1 MKQVS
6 DAYDSAPIVSSSLWD
21 ALGISAGDGENS
33 AIFGSPA
40 NRGCLSLDR
49 SWLSDH
55 DVLKEDDD
63 PNFLSEIV
71 EISSTASLKNLRP
84 QRLLEWPEFMAM
96 RCRLAKKR
104 LKQKIRK
111 EAKLGIYGFVPLL
124 PLFSFDVNE
133 HSLFRR
139 PKLSEIKSLPFRTFV
154 EYVHGLGFSCFID
167 RPGLEFWCNRD
178 ANKAYDSRV
187 APSDFGLYAYDYFNE
202 MGVPES
208 QRHALPDI
216 HWVLYVLLPGQE
228 APHFSLERYFRYK
241 WDRFCTFNMLATML
255 LLASFTGSFFI
266 IAMLTM
272 YPKDSEQYHGNP
284 LNKVLQSIESQ
295 LYRDP

>member
-1 MKQVS
+1 MNVRS
-6 DAYDSAPIVSSSLWD
+6 LEFGIAAPIVSSSLWD

-40 NRGCLSLDR
+40 NRGRLSLDR
-49 SWLSDH
+49 SWLNNH
-55 DVLKEDDD
+55 DVLKGDDD
-63 PNFLSEIV
+63 SNFLSEIV

-96 RCRLAKKR
+96 RCQVAKEC
-104 LKQKIRK
+104 LKAKIRK
-111 EAKLGIYGFVPLL
+111 EAKLRIYGFVPVL

-167 RPGLEFWCNRD
+167 RPGLQSWCNRD
-178 ANKAYDSRV
+178 TNKANDSRV
-187 APSDFGLYAYDYFNE
+187 VPSDFGLYIFNYFDE
-202 MGVPES
+202 MGVPEP
-208 QRHALPDI
+208 QRHNLPNI

-228 APHFSLERYFRYK
+228 APNFSLKRYFRYNQDGSSPLNILLK
-241 WDRFCTFNMLATML
+241 VFLFAGLTCAGFFIPQLMML
-255 LLASFTGSFFI
+255 LIRFRTISWQ
-266 IAMLTM
+266 
-272 YPKDSEQYHGNP
+272 PVE
-284 LNKVLQSIESQ
+284 
-295 LYRDP
+295 